1 MKISHSILIGKPPDK
16 VFYWLEDGD
25 RAMEWM
31 TSVTKGEIIEKTP
44 DMVGTRFRETVEENG
59 AGTELI
65 GVITE
70 FETNRRLAFH
80 LEGKYNTVDVAY
92 SLQEREGNTELTQNA
107 EIRFKG
113 FLRVLSVLFG
123 PAFKKKTLAQAR
135 NEFAR
140 LKEICEGDKQ
150 LADSF

>member
-1 MKISHSILIGKPPDK
+1 MRISHSIEIGNTPDK
-16 VFYWLEDGD
+16 VFYWLAEPD

-44 DMVGTRFRETVEENG
+44 DMVGTRFREAVEENG

-80 LEGKYNTVDVAY
+80 LEGEFNTVDVTY
-92 SLQEREGNTELTQNA
+92 TLREKEGSTELSQNA
-107 EIRFKG
+107 DIRFKG
-113 FLRVLSVLFG
+113 LLRVPSVLLG
-123 PAFKKKTLAQAR
+123 PAFKKKILGQVR
-135 NEFAR
+135 VEFAK
-140 LKEICEGDKQ
+140 LKEICERDIY
-150 LADSF
+150 SR